1 MADNNQKMELDT
13 NPIPSNKPLQEFV
26 KQLAKWDLTE
36 KTIDESLRLLSK
48 RFKLMPSKRAIAAT
62 YKELLSN
69 NSIQPNLFLQDHF
82 IQKAVRSHSGIL
94 NISVSLPPNEFSCK
108 YNCHFCPNEPGMP
121 RSYLSNEDVFKRAL
135 QVNFDTV
142 QQVYIRLKALEA
154 NGHPID
160 KLEFRVLG
168 GTFSSYDHALADLFI
183 RDLYYG
189 ANTFYTNRDRP
200 KQSLEE
206 EQTINITSAVHV
218 VGLGVE
224 TRPDS
229 MTPDEVIRFRKYGV
243 TRVEMGVQHT
253 DDNLLRRVN
262 RGHGIKQS
270 KQAIQLLKE
279 YGFKVEIHIM
289 TDLPGATP
297 EGDMECYQKVL
308 QTDPDL
314 VPDYL
319 KDYPCLDVD
328 FTRIKQWKQ
337 EGKWTPYAER
347 TPDAKDLKEVL
358 IYRQQITPKW
368 VRVNRMQ
375 RDFQSATEDR
385 LGYTSNSIKS
395 NLAQIV
401 TDEAEKRGIYCQC
414 IRCCELSNESF
425 DMKDIRYTVH
435 SFTASGAKEFY
446 ICAEIP
452 KKPRDLLLGFI
463 RLRICNSLQKSI
475 LPELQG
481 NTAMIRELH
490 VYGRVKTVG
499 SGEAGQGAQHRGIGK
514 TLLRVAE
521 RIAQQH
527 GAEQMA
533 VISGIGVRDY
543 YRKQG
548 YELRG
553 TYMMKTLPFTQEWF
567 FLALAFVTV
576 ILCYFV

>member
-1 MADNNQKMELDT
+1 
-13 NPIPSNKPLQEFV
+13 
-26 KQLAKWDLTE
+26 
-36 KTIDESLRLLSK
+36 
-48 RFKLMPSKRAIAAT
+48 
-62 YKELLSN
+62 
-69 NSIQPNLFLQDHF
+69 
-82 IQKAVRSHSGIL
+82 
-94 NISVSLPPNEFSCK
+94 
-108 YNCHFCPNEPGMP
+108 
-121 RSYLSNEDVFKRAL
+121 
-135 QVNFDTV
+135 
-142 QQVYIRLKALEA
+142 
-154 NGHPID
+154 
-160 KLEFRVLG
+160 
-168 GTFSSYDHALADLFI
+168 
-183 RDLYYG
+183 
-189 ANTFYTNRDRP
+189 
-200 KQSLEE
+200 
-206 EQTINITSAVHV
+206 
-218 VGLGVE
+218 
-224 TRPDS
+224 
-229 MTPDEVIRFRKYGV
+229 
-243 TRVEMGVQHT
+243 MGVQHT

-270 KQAIQLLKE
+270 KQAIKLLKE

-297 EGDMECYQKVL
+297 EGDKECYKQVL

-328 FTRIKQWKQ
+328 FTKIKTWKQ

-385 LGYTSNSIKS
+385 LGYTSQSIKS

-401 TDEAEKRGIYCQC
+401 TDEAEKRGVFCQC

-425 DMKDIRYTVH
+425 DPKDIKYTIH
-435 SFTASGAKEFY
+435 SLTASQANEFY

-452 KKPRDLLLGFI
+452 RVNRDLLLGFI
-463 RLRICNSLQKSI
+463 RLRICTTLHNSI
-475 LPELQG
+475 LPELKE

-499 SGEAGQGAQHRGIGK
+499 SGEAGQGAQHKGIGK
-514 TLLRVAE
+514 TLLKSAE
-521 RIAQQH
+521 QIAQQY

-543 YRKQG
+543 YKKQG

-553 TYMMKTLPFTQEWF
+553 TYMMKKLPLTF
-567 FLALAFVTV
+567 FQNTILICLALNILGCLFSLFVVRFRSTKN
-576 ILCYFV
+576 